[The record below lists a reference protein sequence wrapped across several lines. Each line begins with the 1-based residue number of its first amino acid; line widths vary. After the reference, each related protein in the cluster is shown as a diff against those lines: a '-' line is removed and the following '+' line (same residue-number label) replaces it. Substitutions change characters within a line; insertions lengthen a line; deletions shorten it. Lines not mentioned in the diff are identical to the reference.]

1 MFLSIKTKMPQNNN
15 NENNNNNNKTEV
27 SLNDVLNYVG
37 IAIWKNKHNLF
48 YQL

>member
-1 MFLSIKTKMPQNNN
+1 MKKKNQKPTTNQKQ
-15 NENNNNNNKTEV
+15 

-37 IAIWKNKHNLF
+37 IAIWKNTYTLF

>member
-15 NENNNNNNKTEV
+15 MENNNNKPEV

>member
-37 IAIWKNKHNLF
+37 IAI
-48 YQL
+48 